1 MREFVCV
8 ALLAFIARSLALKC
22 YVCSSRSIGVD
33 CNVTV
38 SGMASEDCA
47 NSYCSS
53 TKTTTSGVSVYDR
66 KCVASCVEGTTN
78 DTVETKCCQIDNCN
92 GDFDEISS
100 GSGSGSGSGLG
111 GVWTIIYVTRSPS
124 PGETTTQTPT
134 STPKLSPSPEKTT
147 RRSPTFTPSSS
158 SPSSPSSGGDK
169 TPSATT
175 QGPGKT
181 TSAKTTSAPFQCY
194 SCPVTSSST
203 CSDKAPC
210 TVANPVCTILR
221 VSVPLFGTTYT
232 FGCQNRDLCKP
243 DAFTECC
250 TTSLCNSGAITVR
263 ATNSIVVAMVIAVFV
278 SASARS

>member
-124 PGETTTQTPT
+124 PAKRRHRRQLQPQN
-134 STPKLSPSPEKTT
+134 SPQVPKKRREEVQLLPPVPVVPVVPVAAAIKRQVLLPKVPEKL
-147 RRSPTFTPSSS
+147 RQQKLRQHRF
-158 SPSSPSSGGDK
+158 
-169 TPSATT
+169 SAT
-175 QGPGKT
+175 
-181 TSAKTTSAPFQCY
+181 
-194 SCPVTSSST
+194 
-203 CSDKAPC
+203 
-210 TVANPVCTILR
+210 VAQLLA
-221 VSVPLFGTTYT
+221 VPRAQT
-232 FGCQNRDLCKP
+232 KP
-243 DAFTECC
+243 
-250 TTSLCNSGAITVR
+250 R
-263 ATNSIVVAMVIAVFV
+263 AL
-278 SASARS
+278 